1 MALSTGQP
9 INYGQRVQTYGYGLD
24 DIARARDRVNRDEVM
39 QNYQTSKKFDNL
51 ARSDLGQMNQR
62 GMLDSGVARKRREQ
76 RAAEQE
82 FERFGL
88 AGQTQEAR
96 RQLDRQR
103 FMLEENLAGGLQQN
117 AIANALRRF
126 VMNQSLQGLI

>member
-24 DIARARDRVNRDEVM
+24 DIARARNRTNRSDVL

-51 ARSDLGQMNQR
+51 AKSDLGQMNQR

-76 RAAEQE
+76 RASEQE

-88 AGQTQEAR
+88 AGQTQEAQ

-103 FMLEENLAGGLQQN
+103 FMLEENLAGGLQQD

-126 VMNQSLQGLI
+126 VMNQSLQGLV

>member
-24 DIARARDRVNRDEVM
+24 DIARARDRINQSSALE
-39 QNYQTSKKFDNL
+39 NYQVSKKFQKVGQ
-51 ARSDLGQMNQR
+51 SDLAEMNKR
-62 GMLDSGVARKRREQ
+62 GMLDSGVARKRREE
-76 RAAEQE
+76 RAGQQE
-82 FERFGL
+82 LERFGL
-88 AGQTQEAR
+88 AGRTQEAQ

-103 FMLEENLAGGLQQN
+103 FMLEENLAGGLQQD

-126 VMNQSLQGLI
+126 VMNQSLQGLV

>member
-24 DIARARDRVNRDEVM
+24 DIARARDRINQSSALES
-39 QNYQTSKKFDNL
+39 YQVSKKFQK
-51 ARSDLGQMNQR
+51 AGQSDLAEMNRR
-62 GMLDSGVARKRREQ
+62 GMLDSGVARKRREE
-76 RAAEQE
+76 RAGQQE
-82 FERFGL
+82 LERFGL
-88 AGQTQEAR
+88 AGRTQEAQ

-103 FMLEENLAGGLQQN
+103 FMLEENLAGGLQQD

-126 VMNQSLQGLI
+126 VMNQSLQGLV

>member
-24 DIARARDRVNRDEVM
+24 DIARARDRVNRNEVM

-51 ARSDLGQMNQR
+51 AKSDLAQMNQR

-76 RAAEQE
+76 RAGEQE

-103 FMLEENLAGGLQQN
+103 FMLEENLAGGLQQD

-126 VMNQSLQGLI
+126 VMIQSLQGLV

>member
-103 FMLEENLAGGLQQN
+103 FMLEENLAGGLQQD

>member
-24 DIARARDRVNRDEVM
+24 DIARARDRVNRNDVM

-51 ARSDLGQMNQR
+51 AKSDLAQMNQR

-76 RAAEQE
+76 RAGEQE

-103 FMLEENLAGGLQQN
+103 FMLEENLAGGLQQD

-126 VMNQSLQGLI
+126 VMNQSLQGLV

>member
-51 ARSDLGQMNQR
+51 AKSDLGQMNQR

-103 FMLEENLAGGLQQN
+103 FMLEENLAGGLQQD

>member
-24 DIARARDRVNRDEVM
+24 DIARARDRVNRNEVM

-51 ARSDLGQMNQR
+51 AKSDLAQMNQR

-76 RAAEQE
+76 RAGEQE

-103 FMLEENLAGGLQQN
+103 FMLEENLAGGLQQD

-126 VMNQSLQGLI
+126 VMNQSLQGLV

>member
-51 ARSDLGQMNQR
+51 AKSDLAQMNQR

-103 FMLEENLAGGLQQN
+103 FMLEENLAGGLQQD

>member
-24 DIARARDRVNRDEVM
+24 DIARARDRVNRNEVM

-51 ARSDLGQMNQR
+51 AKSDLAQMNQR

-76 RAAEQE
+76 RAGEQE

-96 RQLDRQR
+96 RQ
-103 FMLEENLAGGLQQN
+103 FMLEENLAGGLQQD

-126 VMNQSLQGLI
+126 VMNQSLQGLV